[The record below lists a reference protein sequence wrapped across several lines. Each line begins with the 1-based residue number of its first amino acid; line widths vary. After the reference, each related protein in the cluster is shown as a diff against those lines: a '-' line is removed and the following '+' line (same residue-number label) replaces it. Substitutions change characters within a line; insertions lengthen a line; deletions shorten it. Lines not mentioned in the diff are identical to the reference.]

1 MKGTNTCT
9 YATSIF
15 FFSFSVPFSVFF
27 VFFSF
32 SFSIYIYMY
41 IFFHFRLSIFI
52 FHFPIFPSISSFQFS
67 IFNFQFPFQF
77 SFPCYNFNFPG
88 VLALGLGE
96 NRTFCAIVS
105 REFYWISTA
114 VMHIM
119 PVSLSWRWGGA
130 AAMAKPRD
138 TLTVRLCFMDV
149 SNCARLR
156 PFQLGDPVGRV
167 CKQLGSPVDDLLP
180 ASSRA
185 CVL

>member
-9 YATSIF
+9 YATSTFFFFFFPFFRSYIYFFSFFFF
-15 FFSFSVPFSVFF
+15 FFSFLFFPF
-27 VFFSF
+27 
-32 SFSIYIYMY
+32 
-41 IFFHFRLSIFI
+41 FI
-52 FHFPIFPSISSFQFS
+52 
-67 IFNFQFPFQF
+67 FQF
-77 SFPCYNFNFPG
+77 SFLIFQFSRPFPVFNCQFSISDFHFPG

-105 REFYWISTA
+105 REFYWTSTVA
-114 VMHIM
+114 M
-119 PVSLSWRWGGA
+119 RGGA
-130 AAMAKPRD
+130 AVMAKPRD

-156 PFQLGDPVGRV
+156 PFPLGGLVGRV

>member
-9 YATSIF
+9 YATST
-15 FFSFSVPFSVFF
+15 FFSHFHFF
-27 VFFSF
+27 VH
-32 SFSIYIYMY
+32 IYIY
-41 IFFHFRLSIFI
+41 FF
-52 FHFPIFPSISSFQFS
+52 FPFFFFFFFFLFQSSFLIFQFS
-67 IFNFQFPFQF
+67 RPFPVSNCQF
-77 SFPCYNFNFPG
+77 SISDFHFNFPG

-105 REFYWISTA
+105 REFYWTSTVA
-114 VMHIM
+114 M
-119 PVSLSWRWGGA
+119 RGGA

-156 PFQLGDPVGRV
+156 PSPLGDLVGRV
-167 CKQLGSPVDDLLP
+167 CKQLGSPVDDLFP